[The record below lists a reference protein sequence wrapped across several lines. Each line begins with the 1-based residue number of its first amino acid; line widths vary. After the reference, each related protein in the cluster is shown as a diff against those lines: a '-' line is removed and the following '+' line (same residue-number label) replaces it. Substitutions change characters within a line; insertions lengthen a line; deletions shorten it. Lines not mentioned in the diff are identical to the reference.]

1 MNTRPCARVC
11 GGDEDVRVVN
21 EMKDG
26 GCCAAA
32 GATARARAELV
43 CDWVARVSGFR
54 CGRVSS
60 M

>member
-1 MNTRPCARVC
+1 M
-11 GGDEDVRVVN
+11 N

-26 GCCAAA
+26 GCCAVA